1 MEDKLCFTQ
10 NCIRRNLFGLS
21 DIYNKSNWFEFTDV
35 HKIIISYQTL
45 IMNIDRE
52 KNIEIKILE
61 HGNDCRSFPLYF
73 NENTVRLRLLG
84 YGFSSF
90 ILLCFLL
97 SSFVS
102 FQYCI
107 NLSIEKTHKRI
118 SGLTLMASTNNRTT
132 THARS
137 HARMNAL
144 AMKYKV

>member
-21 DIYNKSNWFEFTDV
+21 DIYNESNWFEFTDV
-35 HKIIISYQTL
+35 HKIIISHQTL
-45 IMNIDRE
+45 IINIDRE
-52 KNIEIKILE
+52 KNTEIKILE
-61 HGNDCRSFPLYF
+61 HGNDCHSFPLCF

-118 SGLTLMASTNNRTT
+118 LGLTLMASTNNRTSTEIQSIAT
-132 THARS
+132 TKTVHNKR
-137 HARMNAL
+137 
-144 AMKYKV
+144 K